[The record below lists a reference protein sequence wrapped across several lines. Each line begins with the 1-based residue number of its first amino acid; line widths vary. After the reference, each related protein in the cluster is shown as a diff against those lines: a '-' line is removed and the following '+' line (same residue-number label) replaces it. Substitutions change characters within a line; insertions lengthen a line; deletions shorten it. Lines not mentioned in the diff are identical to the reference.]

1 MNVEG
6 MNRETEDHMTKKAG
20 QTTNKIGRDGMNAG
34 FSPGLL

>member
-6 MNRETEDHMTKKAG
+6 MSLETEDYMTKKAS